1 MSCCGLHSPTTH
13 LHAVPCHDRAPF
25 LEASGDRQQKPGGP
39 CLVRWLLRCSLSDE
53 CALPCPLLLGCW
65 AAELETKEPPST
77 PPPSIESI
85 PFPPCPVWVAVP
97 VRTEQH
103 SEASG
108 KAAVVEQAWP
118 PFLCRGHSASGPS
131 HSHEKR
137 DYKNESVLVT
147 GLEQGL
153 TLHEGSI
160 RVYHHRHLNA
170 CNPGKP
176 GIHSHFTGEK
186 TGGEASRVPAFTQ
199 PQRRNRGLNRS
210 LWEAC
215 ALSHGA
221 CFPVSSACAQ
231 RARAHTHTCAAP
243 TPCRRAEWDARL
255 HPDKEAEPRGSPSPN
270 LGGLR
275 AGLQGGTRRHL
286 VVMGVNAAPVPAA
299 RPFGQGVRRSR
310 RASDDVRNAESRAAP
325 CSASPGP
332 GR

>member
-1 MSCCGLHSPTTH
+1 M
-13 LHAVPCHDRAPF
+13 
-25 LEASGDRQQKPGGP
+25 
-39 CLVRWLLRCSLSDE
+39 CS
-53 CALPCPLLLGCW
+53 ALPSPAGLLGCRTRNKR
-65 AAELETKEPPST
+65 ASPHPT
-77 PPPSIESI
+77 PQHPKHSL
-85 PFPPCPVWVAVP
+85 PPCPVWVAVP

-137 DYKNESVLVT
+137 DHKNESVLVT

-215 ALSHGA
+215 AISHGA

-231 RARAHTHTCAAP
+231 RARAHTHT
-243 TPCRRAEWDARL
+243 RVL
-255 HPDKEAEPRGSPSPN
+255 LPRPA
-270 LGGLR
+270 GGLN
-275 AGLQGGTRRHL
+275 GTR
-286 VVMGVNAAPVPAA
+286 GCTPTK
-299 RPFGQGVRRSR
+299 RRSPGAPPPPTSE
-310 RASDDVRNAESRAAP
+310 ASGLGSREARGATWW
-325 CSASPGP
+325 
-332 GR
+332 